1 MTSILLEDLVATR
14 LEEILK
20 DLVLS
25 KPRNL
30 KNETG
35 LTDKVKVFKGFF
47 PTSKTSEKNE
57 NVPGIA
63 VKACSGTNNRL
74 IINFDIYVYSE
85 AGEGHRSGLLII
97 EKMRREFYSRPIF
110 EFAEFKKMD
119 WDMLNMAGPFFEF
132 GGLLEFTLPEI
143 EEEDD
148 LI

>member
-1 MTSILLEDLVATR
+1 MTTILLEDLVAIR

-25 KPRNL
+25 KPRNSN
-30 KNETG
+30 NETG

-47 PTSKTSEKNE
+47 PTTRSGNKNE
-57 NVPGIA
+57 NVPGIS
-63 VKACSGTNNRL
+63 VKACAGSGNKI

-85 AGEGHRSGLLII
+85 ESEGHRQGLLII

-132 GGLLEFTLPEI
+132 GGLLEFILPEI